1 MLLED
6 LVTEEAILERVDDY
20 SIYSFYI
27 GRELEVG
34 RAYNSPLR
42 IDDSVPS
49 FALFKY
55 KNVIFFKD
63 HGLSVTGNVFSFV
76 KLLFEYTKMDDVLDR
91 INSDFDLGLHSES
104 TYVAPTTKAP
114 RINNYK
120 VKAKVKDIRVVSRVI
135 NSTNYKDFWNQ
146 YGISLTILLKY
157 HVTEVTA
164 VHYFYDGGATSVYYP
179 RGLSIA
185 YRIYDKYKLYMPEAE
200 RKDRF
205 RNNYPLS
212 YVEGYLQLEYKHK
225 FCIITKSTKEI
236 MFFREHFGWDAVAGK
251 SESTIIKRFMMLK
264 LLDKFETLYIWLDN
278 DVAGQKAQK
287 AYLEEYPFLVPIYYQ
302 VKDKDPTDR
311 YKNSTDKQK
320 VLNEI
325 KTLINEHI

>member
-1 MLLED
+1 MLLEN

-27 GRELEVG
+27 GQEFEVG
-34 RAYNSPLR
+34 RAYSSPLR

-55 KNVIFFKD
+55 NNVIFFKD
-63 HGLSVTGNVFSFV
+63 HGLSITGNVFSFV
-76 KLLFEYTKMDDVLDR
+76 KLLFEYTKMDDVLNR
-91 INSDFDLGLHSES
+91 INSDFDLGLQSDS
-104 TYVAPTTKAP
+104 TYVVPAVKAH
-114 RINNYK
+114 RVNNYK
-120 VKAKVKDIRVVSRVI
+120 VKAKVKDIRIVSRTI
-135 NSTNYKDFWNQ
+135 NSTDYKDFWNQ
-146 YGISLTILLKY
+146 YGISLITLLKY
-157 HVTEVTA
+157 NVTEVTA
-164 VHYFYDGGATSVYYP
+164 VHYFYEDGATSVYYP

-185 YRIYDKYKLYMPEAE
+185 YRIYDKYKLYMPKTE
-200 RKDRF
+200 RKNRF

-212 YVEGYLQLEYKHK
+212 YVEGYLQLEYKYD

-264 LLDKFETLYIWLDN
+264 LLDKFEKIYIWLDN
-278 DVAGQKAQK
+278 DIAGQKAQK
-287 AYLEEYPFLVPIYYQ
+287 AYLKEYPFLVPIYYY
-302 VKDKDPTDR
+302 VEDKDPTDS
-311 YKNSTDKQK
+311 YKNSTNKQE

-325 KTLINEHI
+325 KQLIDGNT